1 MKLIAQIAAG
11 IILGWLGIQAIT
23 VFEARVVL
31 GRAAQLPQGNVVP
44 VQPALPKLP
53 AAANPP
59 VSVTA
64 PPPYRPA
71 PKPCEITKAN
81 GTTVRCQGPLTDP
94 Q

>member
-11 IILGWLGIQAIT
+11 IILGWLGIRAIT
-23 VFEARVVL
+23 ALETRLVL
-31 GRAAQLPQGNVVP
+31 DRAAQVP
-44 VQPALPKLP
+44 PSSAMPAQPALPKVP
-53 AAANPP
+53 AVEPP
-59 VSVTA
+59 ASVMA
-64 PPPYRPA
+64 PPPNRPA